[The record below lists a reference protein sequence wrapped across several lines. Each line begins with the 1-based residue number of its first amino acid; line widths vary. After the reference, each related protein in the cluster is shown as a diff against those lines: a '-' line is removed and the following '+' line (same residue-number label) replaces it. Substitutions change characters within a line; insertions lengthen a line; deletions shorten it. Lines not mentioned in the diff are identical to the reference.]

1 MIYPVIPIF
10 LVRVLGATFIDVGL
24 IEGVAE
30 STASILKI
38 VSGYVSDRFGK
49 RKPLAYSGYALA
61 AIAKPLLAFATAWQQ
76 VLVIRF
82 IDRLGKGVWDSA
94 RDAIVSES
102 GGLGGKVMRLS
113 TLIGHVGRSDW
124 SAHSVNLVRNT
135 ELHWTFPPRVHT

>member
-1 MIYPVIPIF
+1 M
-10 LVRVLGATFIDVGL
+10 LGATFIDVGL

-102 GGLGGKVMRLS
+102 RGLGWE
-113 TLIGHVGRSDW
+113 GH
-124 SAHSVNLVRNT
+124 SAFNA
-135 ELHWTFPPRVHT
+135 HWTRWAQ